1 MFLWSQNSELENKGI
16 GFYSLSCASIVSFF
30 NTSIKVM
37 ISKQNNIFYSI
48 FTPFEIPWSFLF
60 IPASPLKRLIST
72 VKLCSLTHL
81 VGLKNTSFSFFKDH
95 KTQNACH
102 VFLNSFSLFLFNA
115 CVCIHHV
122 HNIPEWWVQC
132 TLPIIITVILQFW
145 IWICTSKVCD
155 PIHSLILHFFKS
167 MFLLTLPNCR
177 FERCFVKM
185 LWTKKTNKQTK
196 KKRKKSTIKLEG

>member
-72 VKLCSLTHL
+72 VKLCSLRGYCTPGPYFWKTL
-81 VGLKNTSFSFFKDH
+81 CIFSKNKATSDKVFYGSGQKCSKELKKHSFTSVETIVVK
-95 KTQNACH
+95 
-102 VFLNSFSLFLFNA
+102 L
-115 CVCIHHV
+115 
-122 HNIPEWWVQC
+122 QC
-132 TLPIIITVILQFW
+132 KMWANQYF
-145 IWICTSKVCD
+145 IC
-155 PIHSLILHFFKS
+155 
-167 MFLLTLPNCR
+167 
-177 FERCFVKM
+177 FEP
-185 LWTKKTNKQTK
+185 
-196 KKRKKSTIKLEG
+196 

>member
-122 HNIPEWWVQC
+122 QYTWVVSAMHSSYYYYC
-132 TLPIIITVILQFW
+132 YSSIL
-145 IWICTSKVCD
+145 D
-155 PIHSLILHFFKS
+155 LDMHFKGVW
-167 MFLLTLPNCR
+167 PNPQPHPPL
-177 FERCFVKM
+177 FQINVPPYPA
-185 LWTKKTNKQTK
+185 
-196 KKRKKSTIKLEG
+196 KL